1 MRSLLVAAAA
11 LAWYAAGAWVEAQE
25 TPRFAWH
32 LPLATPG
39 EQAFYRVDVPASVY
53 VHVVRADLGDVRV
66 LNGDGAAVPFAFLPQ
81 PASRGE
87 AAFVDLPLFPLWVD
101 DERRNLGDLAL
112 SVRRDANGT
121 TVDVRTRDG
130 GTVHPKRLA
139 GYLVDAGERNDAF
152 AALRLTPAA
161 TASVD
166 ARVRVDGSDDL
177 ATWRPLASGAPLL
190 ALEYRGQRLARD
202 RVALSGAPARYL
214 RITFAPSTAVPE
226 LASARGEEAARA
238 VDAPRQ
244 WRDAEGMAVDK
255 DHPGDYVFDVGGMFP
270 VDRVTVTLP
279 EINTV
284 APAQVLTRNEVRGD
298 AREQE
303 AWRLAGTTVFY
314 RLRRDGGET
323 SNPPLAIPP
332 TPRRH
337 WKIHIDA
344 HAGGI
349 GDKPPKLS
357 VGWLPHTLVFA
368 ARGSGPFV
376 LAYGSA
382 QAAPGAL
389 PIVTLVPGY
398 DERTS
403 AATFG
408 VATPGANPAPAAE
421 DALRQPV
428 NVKRWLLWGTL
439 GFATLALAW
448 MAIRLSRQMGSAG
461 KPPGDGPPPEV

>member
-1 MRSLLVAAAA
+1 MRRMLAAAAA
-11 LAWYAAGAWVEAQE
+11 LAWYAAGAFAEAQQ

-32 LPLATPG
+32 LALATPG
-39 EQAFYRVDVPASVY
+39 EQAFYRVDMPASVY
-53 VHVVRADLGDVRV
+53 EHVVRADLGDVRV
-66 LNGDGAAVPFAFLPQ
+66 LNSDGATVPFAFLPPP
-81 PASRGE
+81 PASRTE
-87 AAFVDLPLFPLWVD
+87 AVLVDLPLFPLWID

-112 SVRRDANGT
+112 TVRRDANGT

-130 GTVHPKRLA
+130 GTVQPRRLA
-139 GYLVDAGERNDAF
+139 GYLADAGERKEAF

-161 TASVD
+161 TSNVD

-177 ATWRPLASGAPLL
+177 ATWRTLASGVPLL
-190 ALEYRGQRLARD
+190 ALEYRGQRLTRD
-202 RVALSGAPARYL
+202 RVALSGTPARYL
-214 RITFAPSTAVPE
+214 RITFAPSSPVPE
-226 LASARGEEAARA
+226 LASARGEAAARA
-238 VDAPRQ
+238 VEAPRQ
-244 WRDAEGMAVDK
+244 WRDAEGVVDK
-255 DHPGDYVFDVGGMFP
+255 EHPGDYAFDVGGTFP

-284 APAQVLTRNEVRGD
+284 APAQVLTRGD
-298 AREQE
+298 AREQD

-314 RLRRDGGET
+314 RLRQDGGET
-323 SNPPLAIPP
+323 SNPPLPLPP

-349 GDKPPKLS
+349 GEKVPKLS

-382 QAAPGAL
+382 QAAPAAL
-389 PIVTLVPGY
+389 PIAMLVPGY

-403 AATFG
+403 PATFG
-408 VATPGANPAPAAE
+408 VATPGAKAAAAAD
-421 DALRQPV
+421 DALRTPV
-428 NVKRWLLWGTL
+428 DVKRWLLWGTL

-448 MAIRLSRQMGSAG
+448 MAIRLLRQMGSAG
-461 KPPGDGPPPEV
+461 KPPGDHPPPAV